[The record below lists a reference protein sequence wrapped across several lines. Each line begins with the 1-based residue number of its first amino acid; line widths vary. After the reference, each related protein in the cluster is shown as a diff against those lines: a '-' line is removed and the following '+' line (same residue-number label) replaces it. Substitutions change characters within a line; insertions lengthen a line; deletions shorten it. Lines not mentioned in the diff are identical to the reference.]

1 MRKKNWVRYVVY
13 GLVIFILLSIQSSN
27 VIALFDINPDLI
39 MLLVIL
45 HSFHYGEF
53 KGEIF
58 GFFVGLAEDA
68 MSGTLFGLNA
78 FVLTTICFLTS
89 VYKKYIFV
97 SDVISFLIFIIIA
110 TFVKY
115 ILFIVFSLVF
125 GQGNYLSWMTILKL
139 LGETF
144 YNLLIGALFFFL
156 SPLLYRKEENPF

>member
-1 MRKKNWVRYVVY
+1 MKKKGFVRILVY

-27 VIALFDINPDLI
+27 VIALFDITPDLI
-39 MLLVIL
+39 LLLAIL

-53 KGEIF
+53 SGEIF
-58 GFFVGLAEDA
+58 GFCVGLAEDA
-68 MSGTLFGLNA
+68 MSGSLFGLNA
-78 FVLTTICFLTS
+78 FILTVICYLTS

-97 SDVISFLIFIIIA
+97 SDVISFLIFVSIA

-115 ILFIVFSLVF
+115 VLFIVFSLLF

-156 SPLLYRKEENPF
+156 SRFLYKKEENPF

>member
-1 MRKKNWVRYVVY
+1 MRKKGILRYLIY

-27 VIALFDINPDLI
+27 LIALFDITPDLI
-39 MLLVIL
+39 LLLVVL

-53 KGEIF
+53 NGEIF
-58 GFFVGLAEDA
+58 GFIVGLAEDA

-78 FVLTTICFLTS
+78 FILALLCFLTS
-89 VYKKYIFV
+89 VYRKYIFV
-97 SDVISFLIFIIIA
+97 SDVISFLIFIMIA
-110 TFVKY
+110 TFLKY
-115 ILFIVFSLVF
+115 ILYIVLSLLF
-125 GQGNYLSWMTILKL
+125 GQGNYLSWMTVLKL